1 MSEFV
6 KEITETIK
14 YLSERSGRE
23 HYTKIFPEGVEL
35 YSAGEILKKL
45 EEEKRYRK
53 DIGFWL
59 WRLLEGYRKFYAPM
73 VWQELFRSDYHL
85 FEKILGLFFSSIRG
99 WKFIYKVLTENPQRL
114 HPDELIW
121 ISRYIIKHKDKA
133 LRCDKAEPSV
143 AKLFYSLELP
153 NSDTDGTNTIIAVRK
168 FAFDP
173 LVILL
178 HAYLYYVLSVVAPLE
193 ASKKSRKRCKKV

>member
-1 MSEFV
+1 MSDFV
-6 KEITETIK
+6 KQITETIK
-14 YLSERSGRE
+14 YLSDRSGRE
-23 HYTKIFPEGVEL
+23 YYTKIFPEGIEL
-35 YSAGEILKKL
+35 YSAGEVLKKL

-59 WRLLEGYRKFYAPM
+59 WRLFEGYRKFYAPS
-73 VWQELFRSDYHL
+73 VWEELLRSDFTI
-85 FEKILGLFFSSIRG
+85 FEKILGLFFPSVRG
-99 WKFIYKVLTENPQRL
+99 WKFIYKILTENPQRL

-121 ISRYIIKHKDKA
+121 ISRYIIKHRDKV
-133 LRCDKAEPSV
+133 LRYDGAEPSS

-153 NSDTDGTNTIIAVRK
+153 NNEPDGTKPIIAVRK

-178 HAYLYYVLSVVAPLE
+178 HAYLYYVLSFVAPLE
-193 ASKKSRKRCKKV
+193 ASKKRKKRSKKA

>member
-1 MSEFV
+1 MAEFV
-6 KEITETIK
+6 KQITETIR

-23 HYTKIFPEGVEL
+23 YYTKLFPEGVEL

-59 WRLLEGYRKFYAPM
+59 WRLLEGYRKFYAPE
-73 VWQELFRSDYHL
+73 VWKELLRSDYFL
-85 FEKILGLFFSSIRG
+85 FEKILGLFFSSIKG

-121 ISRYIIKHKDKA
+121 ISRYIIKHKDEVLK
-133 LRCDKAEPSV
+133 CDKAEPPI

-153 NSDTDGTNTIIAVRK
+153 NNEPDGTNTIIAVRK

-173 LVILL
+173 ILILL
-178 HAYLYYVLSVVAPLE
+178 HAYLYYVLSIVAPLE
-193 ASKKSRKRCKKV
+193 VSKKSRKRRKKV

>member
-1 MSEFV
+1 MAEFV
-6 KEITETIK
+6 KQINETIK
-14 YLSERSGRE
+14 YLSDRSGRE
-23 HYTKIFPEGVEL
+23 YYTKLFPEGVEL

-59 WRLLEGYRKFYAPM
+59 WKLFDGYRKFYAPE
-73 VWQELFRSDYHL
+73 VWRELLRSDYTL
-85 FEKILGLFFSSIRG
+85 FEKIVGLFFSSTRSI
-99 WKFIYKVLTENPQRL
+99 KLISKVLTENPQRL

-121 ISRYIIKHKDKA
+121 ISRYIIKHKDKV
-133 LRCDKAEPSV
+133 LRYDETEPQI

-153 NSDTDGTNTIIAVRK
+153 NNEPDGTNTIIAVRK

-173 LVILL
+173 ILILL

-193 ASKKSRKRCKKV
+193 VSKRSRKRRKKV

>member
-14 YLSERSGRE
+14 YLSDRSGRGY
-23 HYTKIFPEGVEL
+23 YTKIFPEGVGL

-59 WRLLEGYRKFYAPM
+59 WKLFEGYRKFYAPS
-73 VWQELFRSDYHL
+73 VWVELLRSDYFI
-85 FEKILGLFFSSIRG
+85 FERILGLFFPSVKG
-99 WKFIYKVLTENPQRL
+99 WKFIYKLLTENPQRL
-114 HPDELIW
+114 HPDELIR
-121 ISRYIIKHKDKA
+121 ISEYIIKHRDKV
-133 LRCDKAEPSV
+133 LSYDKAEPPI

-153 NSDTDGTNTIIAVRK
+153 NNGTGGTNTIIAVKK

-178 HAYLYYVLSVVAPLE
+178 HAYLYKVLSIVAPLE
-193 ASKKSRKRCKKV
+193 ASKKRKRCKKA

>member
-14 YLSERSGRE
+14 YLSDRSGRE
-23 HYTKIFPEGVEL
+23 YYTKIFPEGVEL
-35 YSAGEILKKL
+35 YSAGEVLKKL

-59 WRLLEGYRKFYAPM
+59 WRLLEGYRKFYAPS
-73 VWQELFRSDYHL
+73 VWNELLRSDVII
-85 FEKILGLFFSSIRG
+85 FEKIIGLFFPSVRG
-99 WKFIYKVLTENPQRL
+99 LKIISKVLTENQQRL

-121 ISRYIIKHKDKA
+121 ISRYIIKHKDKV
-133 LRCDKAEPSV
+133 LRYDKAEPSV

-178 HAYLYYVLSVVAPLE
+178 HAYLYYVLSKVAPLE
-193 ASKKSRKRCKKV
+193 VSKKKRKRCKKA

>member
-1 MSEFV
+1 MRDFV
-6 KEITETIK
+6 KQIEETIE
-14 YLSERSGRE
+14 YLTKNPSKEY
-23 HYTKIFPEGVEL
+23 YTKLFPEGVKL
-35 YSAGEILKKL
+35 YNAGEVLKKL

-59 WRLLEGYRKFYAPM
+59 WKLFEGYSKFYAPS
-73 VWQELFRSDYHL
+73 VWEELLRSDYFV
-85 FEKILGLFFSSIRG
+85 FEKILGLFFLSVKG

-114 HPDELIW
+114 HPDELIR
-121 ISRYIIKHKDKA
+121 ISEYIIKHKDKV
-133 LRCDKAEPSV
+133 LSYDKAEPPI

-153 NSDTDGTNTIIAVRK
+153 NNGTGGTNTIIAVKK

-178 HAYLYYVLSVVAPLE
+178 HAYLYKVLSIVAPLE
-193 ASKKSRKRCKKV
+193 ASKKRKRCKKA